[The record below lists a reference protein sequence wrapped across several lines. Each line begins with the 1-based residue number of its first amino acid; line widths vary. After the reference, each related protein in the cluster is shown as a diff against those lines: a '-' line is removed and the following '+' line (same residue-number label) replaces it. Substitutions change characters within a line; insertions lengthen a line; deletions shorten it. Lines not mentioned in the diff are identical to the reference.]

1 MATVEELDLTDS
13 GMESSDIRSPEV
25 KSILPDEEEEDD
37 ESLAE
42 RLIGLTEM
50 FPDEVRNFGYNL
62 GSYFTSRIKALYK
75 FSCSATWIVFSTSAI
90 LFAPIIIEME
100 RAQMEEMQR
109 SVQKQVLLGPNTA
122 MSHMGPGMGMGPP
135 VQR

>member
-1 MATVEELDLTDS
+1 MATIEELDLTDS
-13 GMESSDIRSPEV
+13 GMGSSDIRSPEV

-37 ESLAE
+37 ESLTE

-50 FPDEVRNFGYNL
+50 FPEEIRNFGYNL
-62 GSYFTSRIKALYK
+62 GFCLTSRLKALYK
-75 FSCSATWIVFSTSAI
+75 FSCSATWIMFSTSAI
-90 LFAPIIIEME
+90 IFAPIIIEIE

-109 SVQKQVLLGPNTA
+109 SQQKQALLGPSAA
-122 MSHMGPGMGMGPP
+122 MHMGPGMGMGPP

>member
-1 MATVEELDLTDS
+1 MATIEELDLTDS
-13 GMESSDIRSPEV
+13 GMGSSDIRSPEV

-37 ESLAE
+37 ESLTE

-50 FPDEVRNFGYNL
+50 FPEEIRNFGYNL
-62 GSYFTSRIKALYK
+62 GSCLTSRLKALYK
-75 FSCSATWIVFSTSAI
+75 FSCSATWIMFSTSAI
-90 LFAPIIIEME
+90 IFAPIIIEIE

-109 SVQKQVLLGPNTA
+109 SQQKQALLGPSAA
-122 MSHMGPGMGMGPP
+122 MHMGPGMGMGPP